1 MNTTTGVVVV
11 VVGDMYKFRT
21 YGTDR
26 LCVRYA
32 KKLVSVVV
40 VQ

>member
-1 MNTTTGVVVV
+1 MNTTAGVVVV

-26 LCVRYA
+26 LRVCYA

>member
-1 MNTTTGVVVV
+1 MNTTAGVVVV

-26 LCVRYA
+26 LHVRYT

>member
-1 MNTTTGVVVV
+1 MNTTAGVVIV

-21 YGTDR
+21 YETDR
-26 LCVRYA
+26 LHVCYT
-32 KKLVSVVV
+32 KKLVLVVV